1 MKMRNLITS
10 RLLVLVLC
18 GAAFVSGYLTSKA
31 YACTRIQATCSYQ
44 VTQEI
49 CTYNGCRSCDQFGM
63 PCCYDEYGY
72 CLDDPYKQTYSEIC
86 FGICG

>member
-31 YACTRIQATCSYQ
+31 YACTRIQATC
-44 VTQEI
+44 I
-49 CTYNGCRSCDQFGM
+49 
-63 PCCYDEYGY
+63 
-72 CLDDPYKQTYSEIC
+72 K
-86 FGICG
+86 